1 MKIAQA
7 ESSFAQKAR
16 NELVE
21 IETKLDRLL
30 DLQLDGN
37 LSQAEYTAKKH
48 KLILTKKDLEEKIS
62 AFGRKSNNRFELA
75 IAFLKDDNQ
84 AEKYAQQ
91 ENPERI
97 RDFLKKIGSNFRIAD
112 RTLACDFKNAF
123 KIAEKYHAE
132 ARSAETTSYDF
143 AQSTIW
149 RATSGWN
156 HNFGK
161 PSKAFRL
168 FFKTLKNKILV
179 RYGFIWKVTKVTQ
192 ELI

>member
-1 MKIAQA
+1 MSSAWANASINYFENEKMKIAQA

-16 NELVE
+16 DELME

-30 DLQLDGN
+30 DLQLDGS
-37 LSQAEYTAKKH
+37 LSQTEYTTKKH
-48 KLILTKKDLEEKIS
+48 KLILAKKDLEEKIT

-75 IAFLKDDNQ
+75 IAFLKDANQ

-112 RTLACDFKNAF
+112 RTLVLDFKNAF

-132 ARSAETTSYDF
+132 ALCAEAVSYDF
-143 AQSTIW
+143 TKSENW
-149 RATSGWN
+149 R
-156 HNFGK
+156 
-161 PSKAFRL
+161 R
-168 FFKTLKNKILV
+168 V
-179 RYGFIWKVTKVTQ
+179 RDSNP
-192 ELI
+192 